1 MGSPDLESNWGQS
14 MNTNSS
20 MTSIRENKQLL
31 AEEVFQHI
39 GAQIV
44 DGVLEPGYRI
54 RDVDVAEELH
64 VSRTPV
70 REALQR
76 LERLGLVTMYPSRY
90 TEVTEVTPETV
101 EQTLEF
107 AGYQA
112 GIAARMGV
120 ARMSQEERESLAEL
134 VEEMYTALDD
144 DVHISNTRWAVF
156 SFLSARSRNA
166 QHQVL
171 INDASMALFRNLRG
185 WSVPENDRERML
197 QVYRGFHDAVLRGDA
212 DEAERQA
219 RLMHYV

>member
-14 MNTNSS
+14 MNTNNS
-20 MTSIRENKQLL
+20 MTSIRESKQLL

-44 DGVLEPGYRI
+44 DGVLEPGHRI

-90 TEVTEVTPETV
+90 TEVTAVTPETV

-112 GIAARMGV
+112 GMAARMGV
-120 ARMSQEERESLAEL
+120 RSAISLKARKAWTPQG
-134 VEEMYTALDD
+134 T
-144 DVHISNTRWAVF
+144 
-156 SFLSARSRNA
+156 SAGSRPN
-166 QHQVL
+166 
-171 INDASMALFRNLRG
+171 S
-185 WSVPENDRERML
+185 
-197 QVYRGFHDAVLRGDA
+197 
-212 DEAERQA
+212 
-219 RLMHYV
+219 

>member
-1 MGSPDLESNWGQS
+1 MNSN
-14 MNTNSS
+14 NS
-20 MTSIRENKQLL
+20 MTSIRESKQLL

-44 DGVLEPGYRI
+44 DGVLAPGHRI

-90 TEVTEVTPETV
+90 TEVTAVTPETV

-112 GIAARMGV
+112 GMAARMGV
-120 ARMSQEERESLAEL
+120 ARMTQHERERLAAL
-134 VEEMYTALDD
+134 VEEMYIGLDD
-144 DVHISNTRWAVF
+144 DAHISNSRWAVF
-156 SFLSARSRNA
+156 SFLSERSRNV

-171 INDASMALFRNLRG
+171 INDASLALFRNLRG
-185 WSVPENDRERML
+185 WNVPESDRERML
-197 QVYRGFHDAVLRGDA
+197 QVYRDFRVAVLNADA
-212 DEAERQA
+212 DEAERLA
-219 RLMHYV
+219 RQMHYV

>member
-14 MNTNSS
+14 MNTNNS
-20 MTSIRENKQLL
+20 MTSIRESKQLL

-44 DGVLEPGYRI
+44 DGVLEPGHRI

-90 TEVTEVTPETV
+90 TEVTAVTPETV
-101 EQTLEF
+101 EQKLEF

-112 GIAARMGV
+112 GMAARMGV
-120 ARMSQEERESLAEL
+120 ARMSPNEREDLAAL
-134 VEEMYTALDD
+134 VEEMYTAHD
-144 DVHISNTRWAVF
+144 DVTISQTRWAVF
-156 SFLSARSRNA
+156 SFLSDRSRNV

-185 WSVPENDRERML
+185 WRVPEDDRGRML
-197 QVYRGFHDAVLRGDA
+197 DVYRDFRDAVLRGDA
-212 DEAERQA
+212 DDAEQLA
-219 RLMHYV
+219 RRMHYV

>member
-1 MGSPDLESNWGQS
+1 
-14 MNTNSS
+14 MNSNSS
-20 MTSIRENKQLL
+20 MTSIRESKQLL

-44 DGVLEPGYRI
+44 DGVLEPGHRI

-90 TEVTEVTPETV
+90 TEVTAVTPETV

-112 GIAARMGV
+112 GMAARMGI
-120 ARMSQEERESLAEL
+120 ARMTQHDRETLADL
-134 VEEMYTALDD
+134 VEEMFTALDD
-144 DVHISNTRWAVF
+144 DVRISHTRWAVF
-156 SFLSARSRNA
+156 SFLSERSRNV

-185 WSVPENDRERML
+185 WTVPDDDRERML
-197 QVYRGFHDAVLRGDA
+197 QVYRDFRLAVLRGDA
-212 DEAERQA
+212 DDAERLA

>member
-1 MGSPDLESNWGQS
+1 
-14 MNTNSS
+14 MNSNSS
-20 MTSIRENKQLL
+20 MTSIRESKQLL

-44 DGVLEPGYRI
+44 DGVLEPGHRI

-90 TEVTEVTPETV
+90 TEVTAVTPETV

-112 GIAARMGV
+112 GMAARMGV
-120 ARMSQEERESLAEL
+120 ARMTQHDRETLADL
-134 VEEMYTALDD
+134 VEEMFTALDD
-144 DVHISNTRWAVF
+144 DVRISHTRWAVF
-156 SFLSARSRNA
+156 SFLSERSRNV

-185 WSVPENDRERML
+185 WTVPDDDRERML
-197 QVYRGFHDAVLRGDA
+197 QVYRDFRLAVLRGDA
-212 DEAERQA
+212 DDAERLA

>member
-1 MGSPDLESNWGQS
+1 MNSNG
-14 MNTNSS
+14 S
-20 MTSIRENKQLL
+20 MTSIRESKQLL

-44 DGVLEPGYRI
+44 DGVLEPGHRI

-90 TEVTEVTPETV
+90 TEVTAVTPETV

-112 GIAARMGV
+112 GVAARMGV
-120 ARMSQEERESLAEL
+120 ARMTPHERESLASL
-134 VEEMYTALDD
+134 IEEMYTALDN
-144 DVHISNTRWAVF
+144 DVRISDTRWAVF
-156 SFLSARSRNA
+156 SFLSERSRNV
-166 QHQVL
+166 QHQVI

-185 WSVPENDRERML
+185 WSVPASDRERML
-197 QVYRGFHDAVLRGDA
+197 QVYRDFREAVLRGDA
-212 DEAERQA
+212 DEAEQLA
-219 RLMHYV
+219 RRMHYV

>member
-1 MGSPDLESNWGQS
+1 M
-14 MNTNSS
+14 
-20 MTSIRENKQLL
+20 

-44 DGVLEPGYRI
+44 DGVLEPGHRI

-90 TEVTEVTPETV
+90 TEVTAVTPETV

-112 GIAARMGV
+112 GMAARMGI
-120 ARMSQEERESLAEL
+120 ARMTQHDRETLADL
-134 VEEMYTALDD
+134 VEEMFTALDD
-144 DVHISNTRWAVF
+144 DVRISHTRWAVF
-156 SFLSARSRNA
+156 SFLSERSRNV

-185 WSVPENDRERML
+185 WTVPDDDRERML
-197 QVYRGFHDAVLRGDA
+197 QVYRDFRLAVLRGDA
-212 DEAERQA
+212 DDAERLA

>member
-14 MNTNSS
+14 MNNNNS
-20 MTSIRENKQLL
+20 MTSVRESKQLL

-90 TEVTEVTPETV
+90 TEVTAVTPETV

-112 GIAARMGV
+112 GMAARMGV

-134 VEEMYTALDD
+134 IEEMYTALDD

-197 QVYRGFHDAVLRGDA
+197 QVYRSFHDAVLRGDA
-212 DEAERQA
+212 DDAERQA

>member
-1 MGSPDLESNWGQS
+1 
-14 MNTNSS
+14 MNSKSS
-20 MTSIRENKQLL
+20 MTSIRESKQLL

-76 LERLGLVTMYPSRY
+76 LERLGLVMMYPSRY
-90 TEVTEVTPETV
+90 TEVTAVTADVV

-112 GIAARMGV
+112 GISARMGV
-120 ARMSQEERESLAEL
+120 GRMTSEERDALAAL
-134 VEEMYTALDD
+134 VDD
-144 DVHISNTRWAVF
+144 MCAAAGDDLQLSEARWAVF
-156 SFLSARSRNA
+156 SFLSDRSRNM

-171 INDASMALFRNLRG
+171 LNDASMALVRNLRG
-185 WSVPENDRERML
+185 WHVPDADQGRML
-197 QVYRGFHDAVLRGDA
+197 QVYRDFRVAILAGDA
-212 DEAERQA
+212 DEAERLA
-219 RLMHYV
+219 RAMYYI

>member
-1 MGSPDLESNWGQS
+1 
-14 MNTNSS
+14 MNSNSS
-20 MTSIRENKQLL
+20 MTSIRESKQLL

-44 DGVLEPGYRI
+44 DGVLEPGHRI

-90 TEVTEVTPETV
+90 TEVTAVTSETV

-112 GIAARMGV
+112 GMAARMGV
-120 ARMSQEERESLAEL
+120 SRMTEQERETLASL
-134 VEEMYTALDD
+134 VEEMYSALDD
-144 DVHISNTRWAVF
+144 DVRISNTRWAVF
-156 SFLSARSRNA
+156 SFLSQRSRNL

-185 WSVPENDRERML
+185 WSVPEADRERML
-197 QVYRGFHDAVLRGDA
+197 QVYRDFRGAVLRGDA
-212 DEAERQA
+212 DEAEQLA
-219 RLMHYV
+219 RRMHYV

>member
-1 MGSPDLESNWGQS
+1 MGGSDLESNWGQS
-14 MNTNSS
+14 MNSNSS
-20 MTSIRENKQLL
+20 MTSIRESKQLL

-44 DGVLEPGYRI
+44 DGVLEPGHRI

-90 TEVTEVTPETV
+90 TEVTAVTPETV

-112 GIAARMGV
+112 GMAARMGI
-120 ARMSQEERESLAEL
+120 ARMTQHDRETLADL
-134 VEEMYTALDD
+134 VEEMFTALDD
-144 DVHISNTRWAVF
+144 DVRISDTRWAVF
-156 SFLSARSRNA
+156 SFLSERSRNV

-185 WSVPENDRERML
+185 WTVPDDDRERML
-197 QVYRGFHDAVLRGDA
+197 QVYRDFRLAVLRGDA
-212 DEAERQA
+212 DDAERLA

>member
-14 MNTNSS
+14 MNTNNS
-20 MTSIRENKQLL
+20 MTSIRESKQLL

-44 DGVLEPGYRI
+44 DGVLEPGHRI

-90 TEVTEVTPETV
+90 TEVTAVTPETV

-112 GIAARMGV
+112 GMAARMGV
-120 ARMSQEERESLAEL
+120 ARMSPHEREDLAAL
-134 VEEMYTALDD
+134 VEEMYTAHD
-144 DVHISNTRWAVF
+144 DVTISQTRWAVF
-156 SFLSARSRNA
+156 SFLSDRSRNV

-185 WSVPENDRERML
+185 WRVPEDDRGRML
-197 QVYRGFHDAVLRGDA
+197 DVYRDFRDAVLRGDA
-212 DEAERQA
+212 DDAEQLA
-219 RLMHYV
+219 RRMHYV

>member
-1 MGSPDLESNWGQS
+1 
-14 MNTNSS
+14 MNSTSS
-20 MTSIRENKQLL
+20 TTSIRESKQLL

-44 DGVLEPGYRI
+44 DGVLEPGHRI

-90 TEVTEVTPETV
+90 TEVTAVTPEVV

-112 GIAARMGV
+112 GISARMCID
-120 ARMSQEERESLAEL
+120 RMSAKEREALAAL
-134 VEEMYTALDD
+134 VGRLSSAADD
-144 DVHISNTRWAVF
+144 DLRSSEARWAVF
-156 SFLSARSRNA
+156 SFLTDRSRNM

-171 INDASMALFRNLRG
+171 LNDASLALIRNLRG
-185 WSVPENDRERML
+185 WHVPDGDRERML
-197 QVYRGFHDAVLRGDA
+197 EVYRDLRDAVLRGDPA
-212 DEAERQA
+212 DAERLIRA
-219 RLMHYV
+219 MYYV

>member
-1 MGSPDLESNWGQS
+1 MIS
-14 MNTNSS
+14 NSS
-20 MTSIRENKQLL
+20 MTSIRESKQLL

-44 DGVLEPGYRI
+44 DGVLEPGHRI
-54 RDVDVAEELH
+54 RNVDVAVELH

-90 TEVTEVTPETV
+90 TEVTTVTPEVV

-112 GIAARMGV
+112 GVSARMGV
-120 ARMSQEERESLAEL
+120 GRMTQDEREELATL
-134 VEEMYTALDD
+134 VDRMCSALDD
-144 DVHISNTRWAVF
+144 SEQLSDARWEVF
-156 SFLSARSRNA
+156 SFLSDRSRNV

-171 INDASMALFRNLRG
+171 INDASMALFRNLRS
-185 WSVPENDRERML
+185 WTLPEGDRARML
-197 QVYRGFHDAVLRGDA
+197 QVYRDFRAAVLSGDA
-212 DEAERQA
+212 DDAERLA
-219 RLMHYV
+219 RAMYYV

>member
-1 MGSPDLESNWGQS
+1 MVS
-14 MNTNSS
+14 NSS
-20 MTSIRENKQLL
+20 MTSIRESKQLL

-39 GAQIV
+39 GAKIV
-44 DGVLEPGYRI
+44 DGALEPGHRI

-90 TEVTEVTPETV
+90 TEVTTVTPEVV

-112 GIAARMGV
+112 GVAARMGI
-120 ARMSQEERESLAEL
+120 ARMSPHEREELADL
-134 VEEMYTALDD
+134 VDGMCAAIDD
-144 DVHISNTRWAVF
+144 AEQLSEARWAVF
-156 SFLSARSRNA
+156 SYLSDRSRNI

-171 INDASMALFRNLRG
+171 INDASMALFRNLRS
-185 WSVPENDRERML
+185 WTLPEGDRERML
-197 QVYRGFHDAVLRGDA
+197 RIYRDFREAALRGDA
-212 DEAERQA
+212 DDSERLA
-219 RLMHYV
+219 RAMYYV

>member
-1 MGSPDLESNWGQS
+1 MGGPDLESNWGRS
-14 MNTNSS
+14 MNSNNS
-20 MTSIRENKQLL
+20 MTSIRESKQLL

-44 DGVLEPGYRI
+44 DGVLEPGHRI

-90 TEVTEVTPETV
+90 TEVTAVTPETV

-112 GIAARMGV
+112 GMAARMGV
-120 ARMSQEERESLAEL
+120 ARMTQQERVNLAAL
-134 VEEMYTALDD
+134 VEEMYIGLED
-144 DVHISNTRWAVF
+144 DVHISNSRWAVF
-156 SFLSARSRNA
+156 SYLSERSRNV

-171 INDASMALFRNLRG
+171 INDASLALFRNLRG
-185 WSVPENDRERML
+185 WNVPESDRERML
-197 QVYRGFHDAVLRGDA
+197 QVYRDFRDAVLNADA
-212 DEAERQA
+212 DEAERLA
-219 RLMHYV
+219 RQMHYV